1 MIKYSNL
8 SLQQIA
14 KEFNLGYSTVK
25 KINKGD
31 LRSYLSNDY
40 PLRKRS
46 IYQVR
51 ADRVKELL
59 MTTDLTVA
67 EIMQDAGVSQ
77 ETVRRINIGETHHD
91 EKLTYPLR

>member
-1 MIKYSNL
+1 
-8 SLQQIA
+8 
-14 KEFNLGYSTVK
+14 VK

-67 EIMQDAGVSQ
+67 EIMQDAGVS
-77 ETVRRINIGETHHD
+77 
-91 EKLTYPLR
+91 